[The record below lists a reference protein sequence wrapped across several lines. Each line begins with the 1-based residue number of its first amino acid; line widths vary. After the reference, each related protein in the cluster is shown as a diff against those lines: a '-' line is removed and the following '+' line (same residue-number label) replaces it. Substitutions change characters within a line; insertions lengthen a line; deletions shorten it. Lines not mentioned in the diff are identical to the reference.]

1 MLIEPCHIGPRARAP
16 LRWCRA
22 LTTDTDGIETRGIA
36 RQDRFETDVA
46 GPASEVMIDVA
57 EALAA
62 PPANIPQRHAAGVR
76 TVTAVVLALDMK
88 VLQMLA
94 TPREGDVQDVVEM
107 RERRVTRP
115 SESDAVTRG
124 NGILKRLESQGL
136 LSKRRRPLIGAHA
149 RRG

>member
-1 MLIEPCHIGPRARAP
+1 M
-16 LRWCRA
+16 
-22 LTTDTDGIETRGIA
+22 
-36 RQDRFETDVA
+36 
-46 GPASEVMIDVA
+46 
-57 EALAA
+57 
-62 PPANIPQRHAAGVR
+62 
-76 TVTAVVLALDMK
+76 TAVVLALDMK

-115 SESDAVTRG
+115 SESDAVTSD